1 MTESLNGN
9 VAIVGGSLAGLAAGI
24 GLARRGTSVNVLEQ
38 NSGEERGGTGLGV
51 DRALLSETT
60 GVDARVDGFTHALP
74 VVDEGYRETST
85 WLAIYRWLRAV
96 ADVTDA
102 LHVHE
107 SARVDVISS
116 DDHAAYLSGPSVNTS
131 ADVLIGADGYRS
143 MVRRAVSPTQP
154 FARYGGFLLWR
165 ALVEESWLPKQ
176 LLARTSLGGG
186 RSQNPEVA
194 RLVVYRVP
202 GPNGETSRGKRSIT
216 LAWYDA
222 SRTQW
227 LRERGFLVGDEV
239 MGSILPAAVD
249 DELRAELRA
258 VAAKRWRG
266 AAREVVISA
275 IEHKVIFGTPLA
287 EYLPERLVAGRLGMV
302 GDAAHVASP
311 MVGAGFSSSRGLRR
325 RVRSWSTQRGA
336 GTRDARDACS
346 SCISASDVQRRAAR
360 AVVRTSITRPQFT
373 SIDRGS
379 QYAESTRCSEGRL
392 MLSI

>member
-1 MTESLNGN
+1 MTKSLNGN
-9 VAIVGGSLAGLAAGI
+9 VAIVGGSLAGLATGI
-24 GLARRGTSVNVLEQ
+24 GLARRGTPVDVFEQ

-51 DRALLSETT
+51 DRGLITETT
-60 GVDARVDGFTHALP
+60 GIDARIDGITHALP

-96 ADVTDA
+96 ADVTDG

-107 SARVDVISS
+107 SARVDAISS
-116 DDHAAYLSGPSVNTS
+116 DDHAAHLSGPSVNAS

-143 MVRRAVSPTQP
+143 MVRRAVSPTRP
-154 FARYGGFLLWR
+154 FAKYGGFLLWR

-176 LLARTSLGGG
+176 LLTQTSLGGG
-186 RSQNPEVA
+186 RSPHPEVA

-216 LAWYDA
+216 IAWYDA

-227 LRERGFLVGDEV
+227 LRDRGFLVGDEV

-258 VAAKRWRG
+258 IAAKRWRG

-275 IEHKVIFGTPLA
+275 IEHEAIFGTPLA

-311 MVGAGFSSSRGLRR
+311 MVGAGFSSGLEDGAAFIAAVSRSGGTAGRAGNQALHLYDEMRLEPNRNRVLESLSETQDLLRSAM
-325 RVRSWSTQRGA
+325 VR
-336 GTRDARDACS
+336 
-346 SCISASDVQRRAAR
+346 
-360 AVVRTSITRPQFT
+360 
-373 SIDRGS
+373 
-379 QYAESTRCSEGRL
+379 
-392 MLSI
+392 